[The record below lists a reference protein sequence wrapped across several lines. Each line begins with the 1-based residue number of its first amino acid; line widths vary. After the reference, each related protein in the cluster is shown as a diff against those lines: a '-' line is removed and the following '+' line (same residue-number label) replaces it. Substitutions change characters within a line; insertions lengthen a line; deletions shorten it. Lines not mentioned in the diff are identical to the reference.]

1 MHKRILT
8 GLLLTVL
15 GSLACGGVAL
25 AEGKPGDERPP
36 LPADAPL
43 DADRPDAPPHGPGP
57 GAAPGAGFGPP
68 GPPGPPREVIHTAT
82 EIEHLYREQGKSRE
96 VIALYQDILAKA
108 RDPQVRGFAYEA
120 LARAQQQPAD
130 TDKAIVT
137 LRQSLGESL
146 QRLQQP
152 PPGEPESKGL

>member
-1 MHKRILT
+1 MHKRILV
-8 GLLLTVL
+8 GLLLAVL
-15 GSLACGGVAL
+15 GSAACGSAAL
-25 AEGKPGDERPP
+25 ADGKPGDERPP
-36 LPADAPL
+36 PPADAAL
-43 DADRPDAPPHGPGP
+43 DAGRPDAPHGRGPGT
-57 GAAPGAGFGPP
+57 APGPGFGPP
-68 GPPGPPREVIHTAT
+68 GPPQEVIHTAT

-152 PPGEPESKGL
+152 PPGEPEGRGL